1 MKKINITSSIK
12 NSSQKLCGYHEK
24 QFLWSGKCDICYESK
39 KNVMSL
45 ESATLSSVTICKD
58 CADRK

>member
-1 MKKINITSSIK
+1 MKKINIISNIK
-12 NSSQKLCGYHEK
+12 NNSQELYGYHEK
-24 QFLWSGKCDICYESK
+24 QFLWSGKCDICYKSK

-58 CADRK
+58 CVSRK